1 MSWIEELETQ
11 EKYLKQRF
19 EQDWQEERL
28 KHLDIREC
36 KKWSNRS
43 RIVRLRHTEYLQPGS
58 LIPSTIRVALYLREG
73 AGGVDHPMDG
83 GDSHHVSDA
92 VGSNLLGA

>member
-28 KHLDIREC
+28 KHLDIRELLPAIDRYREAVDSHC
-36 KKWSNRS
+36 RGLGPDEETAL
-43 RIVRLRHTEYLQPGS
+43 RYAVRLRLPFLNHLSG
-58 LIPSTIRVALYLREG
+58 VA
-73 AGGVDHPMDG
+73 
-83 GDSHHVSDA
+83 VSYFF
-92 VGSNLLGA
+92 SKYT